1 MWNELKSKVNCRLNE
16 SELHN
21 CGAGCSRLKCSQQH
35 SGRAQGDKTS
45 PLNQNLIKALWSDKC
60 RPTDH
65 FSLLLRK
72 LPNRNRPEPTLESKL
87 ILQKFMILIWTM
99 HAHQSNEYHEFWG
112 YISAKMPKLKG
123 SEFKNPLPEL
133 QLAFPANFPRWK
145 NFACWKF
152 PRWKSVA
159 GNAGKM
165 EIFFRWILIISEWTR
180 WISS

>member
-45 PLNQNLIKALWSDKC
+45 PLNQNLIIALWSDKC

-72 LPNRNRPEPTLESKL
+72 LPNRNQLELTLKLVHIGFSKNIILQCSKL
-87 ILQKFMILIWTM
+87 EVKAYLAFIKNRKILYYSFLNTYKVKIHDTHLINLYNCM
-99 HAHQSNEYHEFWG
+99 HWSNEYHDAHSFTK
-112 YISAKMPKLKG
+112 ITNML
-123 SEFKNPLPEL
+123 
-133 QLAFPANFPRWK
+133 
-145 NFACWKF
+145 
-152 PRWKSVA
+152 
-159 GNAGKM
+159 
-165 EIFFRWILIISEWTR
+165 
-180 WISS
+180 

>member
-35 SGRAQGDKTS
+35 SGQAQGDKTS

-87 ILQKFMILIWTM
+87 ILQKFMILLWAMCM
-99 HAHQSNEYHEFWG
+99 HWSNEYHDAH
-112 YISAKMPKLKG
+112 SQR
-123 SEFKNPLPEL
+123 L
-133 QLAFPANFPRWK
+133 QMWMSIMITVGNFQHFEFPAGKREKFRISS
-145 NFACWKF
+145 WKF
-152 PRWKSVA
+152 FPA
-159 GNAGKM
+159 Q
-165 EIFFRWILIISEWTR
+165 EIFKFWNFVLRRHNVTQ
-180 WISS
+180 